1 MVFRPESMLLR
12 RVLQANAVFSTISG
26 IALVAA
32 AGQLAALMGVG
43 RPWILLAIGAV
54 LLVFAVTLLVNSLR
68 ENIKENEVVQAI
80 ISDGVWVAA
89 SIVIAF
95 MGIVSTAGIW
105 MVAIVAGLVLS
116 FAILQSAGLS
126 KLRRGKENVSGKI
139 A

>member
-43 RPWILLAIGAV
+43 RSWILLAIGAV

-89 SIVIAF
+89 SIVIVF

-105 MVAIVAGLVLS
+105 MVAIVACLVLS
-116 FAILQSAGLS
+116 FAILQAAGLR
-126 KLRRGKENVSGKI
+126 KLRRAVSRPSPSP

>member
-12 RVLQANAVFSTISG
+12 RVLQANAMFSTISG

-43 RPWILLAIGAV
+43 RSWILLAIGAV

-95 MGIVSTAGIW
+95 MGFVSTAGIW
-105 MVAIVAGLVLS
+105 MVAIVACLVLS
-116 FAILQSAGLS
+116 FAILQAAGLR
-126 KLRRGKENVSGKI
+126 KLRRAVSRPSTSP

>member
-43 RPWILLAIGAV
+43 RSWILLAIGAV

-89 SIVIAF
+89 SIVIVF

-105 MVAIVAGLVLS
+105 MVAIVACLVLS
-116 FAILQSAGLS
+116 FAILQAAGLR
-126 KLRRGKENVSGKI
+126 KLRRAASRPSTSP

>member
-12 RVLQANAVFSTISG
+12 RVLQANAAFSTLSG

-43 RPWILLAIGAV
+43 RSWILLAIGAV

-105 MVAIVAGLVLS
+105 MVAIVACLVLS
-116 FAILQSAGLS
+116 FAILQAAGLR
-126 KLRRGKENVSGKI
+126 KLRRAVSRPSTSP